1 MSDTTPSD
9 SSGSTPHLDTDPPD
23 GDVPRFPPEDGT
35 AGAPPAPS
43 WEPGVVEVQ
52 LREGVAPAVVT
63 GTDEAPPEISSEVDA
78 DLSELNRV
86 LQQYGLQQAEP
97 TFQGSAGPEAD
108 SSAEPQ
114 APDVPSLQSFVT
126 LHFPPD
132 ADTVQ
137 IAGDLE
143 RLPEVERAVP
153 IPRAIPPQTPLNE
166 PLVGTSGQVVVN
178 PTTGLENQWYIFR
191 CRVNLAWGRSS
202 GSGVVVA
209 DIDWGYRTSHED
221 LATRLDLNRAYNS
234 YDGGTNVSHGTSI
247 SHGTAVMGLAGGAD
261 NDRGMAGIA
270 FNSILW
276 PIQANDGPG
285 TFLGGNAWARAI
297 DWVRTADSGG
307 RRKVIILEVQ
317 TGSFGNYE
325 MVPSVNTAIRNAIAA
340 GVVVCVAAGNGDR
353 DAGIDDQG
361 NAIPDSGSIL
371 VGATEY
377 HAMENRRAWFSNF
390 NARIA
395 VCAPGDGSHDLTCS
409 SSADNTYRN
418 GFGGTSGA
426 TPKVA
431 ATAALMLAVNPSLT
445 HGQLRTILIETGSAV
460 VTDAAKPVGRFLDA
474 DAAVQR
480 AAGLVP
486 GWKYNLTVSSVFA
499 HSLSQNAQAHL
510 SGLGWRVVAPGN
522 PEDVSRPFALL
533 SEAATTGKTVH
544 VFTEANGRISSAQL
558 A

>member
-1 MSDTTPSD
+1 MSGTTPSD
-9 SSGSTPHLDTDPPD
+9 SGGTEPHLDTDPPD
-23 GDVPRFPPEDGT
+23 SGVKRFASGGGLPPDLS
-35 AGAPPAPS
+35 ASA
-43 WEPGVVEVQ
+43 WEPGVVEIQ
-52 LREGVAPAVVT
+52 LREGVGAASVSQS
-63 GTDEAPPEISSEVDA
+63 TDEAAAEISSRANA
-78 DLSELNRV
+78 DLSELNRA

-97 TFQGSAGPEAD
+97 TFRRSEREDESTNAPSGSG
-108 SSAEPQ
+108 
-114 APDVPSLQSFVT
+114 VPSFLSFVT
-126 LHFPPD
+126 LHFAPD
-132 ADTVQ
+132 ADTVT
-137 IAGDLE
+137 IARELE
-143 RLPEVERAVP
+143 RLPDVQRAVP
-153 IPRAIPPQTPLNE
+153 VPRAIPPQTPLNE
-166 PLVGTSGQVVVN
+166 PLVGSSDQVVLDQ
-178 PTTGLENQWYIFR
+178 TTGFENQWYIFR
-191 CRVNLAWGRSS
+191 CRVNRAWARSS
-202 GSGVVVA
+202 GAGVVVA

-221 LATRLDLNRAYNS
+221 LAARLELNRAYNS
-234 YDGGTNVSHGTSI
+234 FDGGTNVSHGAHI
-247 SHGTAVMGLAGGAD
+247 SHGTGVMGLAGAAD
-261 NDRGMAGIA
+261 NDRGIAGIA
-270 FNSILW
+270 FGSALW

-285 TFLGGNAWARAI
+285 TGLGGNEWARGI

-317 TGSFGNYE
+317 TGSYGNYE
-325 MVPSVNTAIRNAIAA
+325 MVPSVNAAIRAAIAA

-377 HAMENRRAWFSNF
+377 HATENRRAWFSNF

-409 SSADNTYRN
+409 SSGDNAYRN

-431 ATAALMLAVNPSLT
+431 ATASLMLAVHPALT
-445 HGQLRTILIETGSAV
+445 HAEVRSILIDTGSTV
-460 VTDAAKPVGRFLDA
+460 VTDVNKPVGRFLDA

-480 AAGLVP
+480 AASLTA
-486 GWKYNLTVSSVFA
+486 GWKYNLTVNSVFA

-510 SGLGWRVVAPGN
+510 SGLGWRVVAPGSA
-522 PEDVSRPFALL
+522 EDVTRPFELL
-533 SEAATTGKTVH
+533 SEAAATGKTVH